1 MNCPSGYD
9 RCGKAYVERE
19 GTGIHITGYNRG
31 CTNAKEC
38 NPVTNT
44 VCYTDD
50 GSTKV
55 TKCDIYSCH
64 GSLCNG
70 TKLSVVS
77 TILFLACVFCCF
89 LFLVDYKI
97 RLTNRWFTVAIRYI

>member
-55 TKCDIYSCH
+55 TKCDIYSAMAPCAMEPNCQWSAPYCFWH
-64 GSLCNG
+64 A
-70 TKLSVVS
+70 
-77 TILFLACVFCCF
+77 FFAVFF
-89 LFLVDYKI
+89 FLVDYKM